1 MMPLVVFSLLLLTL
15 LLGITPRQAV
25 RGARDGRA

>member
-1 MMPLVVFSLLLLTL
+1 MMSLVVFSLLLTL